1 VNSPG
6 WWGRVELT
14 LYFKAS
20 AEAKKGAEQIED
32 REQRDSHRPIHRIRE
47 KEQVAFMVRP
57 SNPTAHDPAIDL
69 VIIFPALS
77 SPSLPSPPISQQE
90 HRLQS
95 VSSARF

>member
-32 REQRDSHRPIHRIRE
+32 REQRDSHCPIHRIRE
-47 KEQVAFMVRP
+47 KEQQVAFMVRP
-57 SNPTAHDPAIDL
+57 SNPTAHDPPIDV
-69 VIIFPALS
+69 VIIFPALLS
-77 SPSLPSPPISQQE
+77 SPALSTALPLLLSPSRSQ
-90 HRLQS
+90 
-95 VSSARF
+95 